1 MASVTEIAQGVYLI
15 NVVLPG
21 KRVTNSLFLID
32 DEEPIRNLVC
42 NIFGPLGYEVIEA
55 EDGKAGL
62 ELYREH
68 AYRLVITDIGLPVMD
83 GYEMI
88 EAIRTEDTDTP
99 VIVLAGADDETLGK
113 ALERGANAIVHKPFR
128 VQELVSTVVELIA
141 NG

>member
-1 MASVTEIAQGVYLI
+1 MAEPTH
-15 NVVLPG
+15 
-21 KRVTNSLFLID
+21 KRILVID

-42 NIFGPLGYEVIEA
+42 DIFGPLGYEVLQA

-83 GYEMI
+83 GYEVI

-99 VIVLAGADDETLGK
+99 IIVLAGIDDETLDEK
-113 ALERGANAIVHKPFR
+113 ALERGANAVVHKPFR
-128 VQELVSTVVELIA
+128 VQELVSTVAGLFA

>member
-1 MASVTEIAQGVYLI
+1 MAEPTH
-15 NVVLPG
+15 
-21 KRVTNSLFLID
+21 KRILVID

-42 NIFGPLGYEVIEA
+42 DIFGPLGYEVLQA

-68 AYRLVITDIGLPVMD
+68 AYRLVITDITMPVMG
-83 GYEMI
+83 GYEVI

-99 VIVLAGADDETLGK
+99 IIVLAGTDDETPK
-113 ALERGANAIVHKPFR
+113 ALECGANAVVHKPFR
-128 VQELVSTVVELIA
+128 VQELVSTVAGLFA